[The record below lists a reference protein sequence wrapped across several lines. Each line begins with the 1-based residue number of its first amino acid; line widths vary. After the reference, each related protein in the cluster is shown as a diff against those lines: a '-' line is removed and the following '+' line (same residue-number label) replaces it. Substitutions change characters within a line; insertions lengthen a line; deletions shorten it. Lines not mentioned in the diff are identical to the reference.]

1 MHSKILLFLIT
12 STVLKKLGYLTVVKR
27 VSNESMLA
35 AQEQVK
41 SNPAYAVNG
50 EVQVVH
56 FNFILSL
63 ATYLYTC
70 HTWNILC
77 RLAHTKI

>member
-1 MHSKILLFLIT
+1 MHSKMLLFLIT

-41 SNPAYAVNG
+41 SNPAWRG
-50 EVQVVH
+50 TSSH

-63 ATYLYTC
+63 AAYLYTY
-70 HTWNILC
+70 HTQNILC
-77 RLAHTKI
+77 RLARTKI

>member
-1 MHSKILLFLIT
+1 M
-12 STVLKKLGYLTVVKR
+12 KR

-50 EVQVVH
+50 EVQVV
-56 FNFILSL
+56 ILTPFCL
-63 ATYLYTC
+63 WPHTYTPAILGVYYVDWHVQRYKILYQIVNLE
-70 HTWNILC
+70 NIC
-77 RLAHTKI
+77 E